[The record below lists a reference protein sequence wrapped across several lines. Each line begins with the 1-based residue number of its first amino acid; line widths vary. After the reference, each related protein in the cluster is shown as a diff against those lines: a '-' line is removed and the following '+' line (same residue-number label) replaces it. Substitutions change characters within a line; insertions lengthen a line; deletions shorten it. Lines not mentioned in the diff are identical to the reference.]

1 MKLSAIGDMQR
12 MPEFA
17 RTRLQKCMS
26 DTAHCNGLEVCLAL
40 SYSSH
45 WEIVEAVKRIATEV
59 KAGTLDVD
67 AITEDVVQSHLA
79 TSHMPNPDLLIRTAG
94 DIRVSNYLLWQIAY
108 SELYFTPVLWPD
120 FSQDDFLEAIIEYQ
134 RRERRYGK
142 TSEQV
147 TNDKE

>member
-1 MKLSAIGDMQR
+1 M
-12 MPEFA
+12 
-17 RTRLQKCMS
+17 
-26 DTAHCNGLEVCLAL
+26 
-40 SYSSH
+40 
-45 WEIVEAVKRIATEV
+45 KRIATEV

-67 AITEDVVQSHLA
+67 AITEAVVQSHLA